1 MHLEGCQNGERCASV
16 VRHGSEKSTE
26 VKDPALVLS
35 RGAFEFH
42 LQLGLSYQTH
52 LRAGFQMERVTL
64 YPPNSDWMSVHCD
77 VVSVLCDA
85 HELLS

>member
-1 MHLEGCQNGERCASV
+1 MHLEGCQSGERCASV

-52 LRAGFQMERVTL
+52 LRVGFQMERVTH
-64 YPPNSDWMSVHCD
+64 YPPK
-77 VVSVLCDA
+77 L
-85 HELLS
+85 